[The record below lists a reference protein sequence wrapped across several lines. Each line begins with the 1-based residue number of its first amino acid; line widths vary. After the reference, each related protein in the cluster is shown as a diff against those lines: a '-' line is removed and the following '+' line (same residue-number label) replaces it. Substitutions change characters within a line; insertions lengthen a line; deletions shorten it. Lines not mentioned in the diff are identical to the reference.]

1 MGDDAFRF
9 SLSSA
14 SYVFLTPR
22 SIVDRT
28 VLPAPTVLLKP
39 VVTCFPSD
47 GFFLRGGAAAG
58 ASATSAMVGGLR
70 STGDCGASVESAPQA
85 PRPQVKPHRGGS
97 ASSLPAGLS
106 LFSIVLGGV
115 WRRLDPCGAA
125 PTPQNLGCPG
135 LLVSYSR

>member
-1 MGDDAFRF
+1 M
-9 SLSSA
+9 
-14 SYVFLTPR
+14 
-22 SIVDRT
+22 VDST
-28 VLPAPTVLLKP
+28 VLPASTVALTPL
-39 VVTCFPSD
+39 VTCLPRD
-47 GFFLRGGAAAG
+47 GFFFLGAG
-58 ASATSAMVGGLR
+58 ASAGASAMVASR
-70 STGDCGASVESAPQA
+70 KSMDCGASVESEPQA
-85 PRPQVKPHRGGS
+85 PRPQVRPHRGGS